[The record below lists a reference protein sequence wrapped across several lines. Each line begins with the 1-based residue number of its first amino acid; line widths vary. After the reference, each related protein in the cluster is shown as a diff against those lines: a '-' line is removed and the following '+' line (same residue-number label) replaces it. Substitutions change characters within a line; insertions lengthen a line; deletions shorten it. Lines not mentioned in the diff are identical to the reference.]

1 MKFCNNWAKH
11 PKKFAVSDDE
21 HGALSLLQ
29 KALQKRITLF
39 LSSGTGL
46 TSEGAHF
53 QRILQLC
60 LAREFREGNDSL
72 IRHIVFPPPLIHY
85 IERPFSSFRKTPE
98 IIKYKLECA
107 NAARLLT
114 LNSNSTDKNL
124 GTFLSATELVGLD
137 EDFHCEDP
145 IRQVP
150 ITL

>member
-1 MKFCNNWAKH
+1 MHPVLEKGRDLMLSISDTHHTVWQICNDRAMH
-11 PKKFAVSDDE
+11 PKQFAVSADE

-72 IRHIVFPPPLIHY
+72 IRQTLKIWVCHLY
-85 IERPFSSFRKTPE
+85 TLKTDISKE
-98 IIKYKLECA
+98 HKDLVK
-107 NAARLLT
+107 
-114 LNSNSTDKNL
+114 SGKS
-124 GTFLSATELVGLD
+124 GTPYCT
-137 EDFHCEDP
+137 
-145 IRQVP
+145 
-150 ITL
+150 